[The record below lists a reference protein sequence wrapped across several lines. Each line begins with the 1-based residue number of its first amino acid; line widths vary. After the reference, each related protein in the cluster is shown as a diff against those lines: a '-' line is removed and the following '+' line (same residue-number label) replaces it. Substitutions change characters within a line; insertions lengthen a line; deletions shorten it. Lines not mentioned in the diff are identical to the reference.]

1 MKKISKIISNLG
13 GILAILSAIS
23 IFLLDVDNESI
34 FKNILICVSIF
45 AFGSLVYFLFYD
57 TKRTNAIF
65 IAATAMLVHIWY
77 KMHRNVIIVGA
88 AADAYKNSSSTSER
102 EFVKRV
108 YRNTVIYNL
117 EHEDEE

>member
-45 AFGSLVYFLFYD
+45 VIGGLVCLLFYD
-57 TKRTNAIF
+57 TKITNAIF
-65 IAATAMLVHIWY
+65 IAATAMLIHIWY

-108 YRNTVIYNL
+108 YRNAVIYNL

>member
-23 IFLLDVDNESI
+23 IFLLDVDNEAI

-65 IAATAMLVHIWY
+65 IAATAMLIHIWY

>member
-65 IAATAMLVHIWY
+65 IAATAMLIHIWY

-108 YRNTVIYNL
+108 YRNAVIYNL

>member
-13 GILAILSAIS
+13 GVLAILSAIS
-23 IFLLDVDNESI
+23 IFLLDVDNKSI

-65 IAATAMLVHIWY
+65 IAATAMLIHIWY
-77 KMHRNVIIVGA
+77 KMHRNVIIFGA